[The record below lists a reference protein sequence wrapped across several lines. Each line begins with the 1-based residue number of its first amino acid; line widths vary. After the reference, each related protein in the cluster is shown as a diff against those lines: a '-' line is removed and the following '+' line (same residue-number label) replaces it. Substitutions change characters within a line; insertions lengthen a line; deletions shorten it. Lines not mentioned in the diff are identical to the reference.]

1 MANFRALQPAP
12 LDEEA
17 PPLPPQARP
26 LLAQKPKRTVTL
38 GACVACR
45 KRKSKCD
52 GNRPVCTC
60 CSQKDTECIYEL
72 GPNEKPSQAMKR
84 KNEEMQG
91 ELSNLRQLYDFL
103 RHCPEQ
109 EAMDVLHRIRST
121 PAATSPS
128 QRIQELADMVRHGG
142 PLNSQPSYPPPSP
155 YQHDIAQSVT
165 LPPIRLA
172 LDSSSS
178 LDMHNLPFLGR
189 ITSSMEEPASQRRR
203 YTSAIDVSA
212 RYVSSSVSHD
222 HF

>member
-12 LDEEA
+12 FDEET
-17 PPLPPQARP
+17 PPLPSHSRQ

-60 CSQKDTECIYEL
+60 CSQKDTECVYEL

-91 ELSNLRQLYDFL
+91 ELLNLRQLYDFL

-109 EAMDVLHRIRST
+109 EAMDVLHRIRTT
-121 PAATSPS
+121 PIATSPS
-128 QRIQELADMVRHGG
+128 QRIQELADMVRHSGS
-142 PLNSQPSYPPPSP
+142 LDRQPSYPPPSP
-155 YQHDIAQSVT
+155 YQYDIAQSVT
-165 LPPIRLA
+165 LPPIRMA

-178 LDMHNLPFLGR
+178 LDMHNLPLLGR
-189 ITSSMEEPASQRRR
+189 ITASMEGPASQRRR
-203 YTSAIDVSA
+203 YASDIDVSA
-212 RYVSSSVSHD
+212 R
-222 HF
+222 